1 MELMSKYEEIKGL
14 KPGKFWRLT
23 GVKPK
28 TFKKMFEIL
37 V

>member
-1 MELMSKYEEIKGL
+1 MSKYEEIKGL
-14 KPGKFWRLT
+14 KPEKFWRLT

-28 TFKKMFEIL
+28 TFKKN